1 MGKWGEFE
9 DYKKW
14 VLKFDFLLVF
24 GLLVHSIIFLVI
36 NRAISPSEIIGSSIE
51 IVRDRLFWRQIA
63 EALVGVCGISFCIGN
78 IFLVWMIIRSHKIVS
93 LKMIFLYFATRV
105 LLMGI
110 CTIPFG
116 LFDLFFLEDYIFPIW
131 GITGT
136 MGVILLALIAAQAF
150 YKREKM

>member
-1 MGKWGEFE
+1 MGKWGKFE

-36 NRAISPSEIIGSSIE
+36 NRTISPSEIIGSNIE

-131 GITGT
+131 SITGT
-136 MGVILLALIAAQAF
+136 MGVILLVLIITQSF
-150 YKREKM
+150 YKHKNI

>member
-1 MGKWGEFE
+1 
-9 DYKKW
+9 
-14 VLKFDFLLVF
+14 
-24 GLLVHSIIFLVI
+24 
-36 NRAISPSEIIGSSIE
+36 
-51 IVRDRLFWRQIA
+51 
-63 EALVGVCGISFCIGN
+63 
-78 IFLVWMIIRSHKIVS
+78 
-93 LKMIFLYFATRV
+93 
-105 LLMGI
+105 MGI